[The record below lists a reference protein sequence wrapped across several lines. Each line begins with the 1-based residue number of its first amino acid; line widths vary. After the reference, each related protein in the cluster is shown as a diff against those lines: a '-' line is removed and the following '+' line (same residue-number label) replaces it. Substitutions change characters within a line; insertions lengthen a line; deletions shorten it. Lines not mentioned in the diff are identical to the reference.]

1 MNRAIKKHLLFV
13 SILLV
18 LTSCHF
24 EKFDSTQ
31 WIPIESG
38 LYDGHRKKMLDD
50 LMENV
55 LTFESGK
62 HRGTSKKE
70 VINLIGKP
78 NEIDTVD
85 GSEIYYIE
93 EKTGM
98 IDPNGY
104 INLHLTYKADST
116 LISWKIENVDY
127 KE

>member
-1 MNRAIKKHLLFV
+1 MNRAIKNLLLFA

-18 LTSCHF
+18 LTSCHS
-24 EKFDSTQ
+24 ETFDSAQ
-31 WIPIESG
+31 WVPIESG
-38 LYDGHRKKMLDD
+38 LYDGHRKKMLND
-50 LMENV
+50 LVENV

-62 HRGTSKKE
+62 HRGTSKEK

-78 NEIDTVD
+78 NEIDTKD

-104 INLHLTYKADST
+104 INLHLTYKSDST
-116 LISWKIENVDY
+116 LMSWKIENVDY